1 QSVSAVKALFENWK
15 RRHGEQYA
23 QAYCTLTIP
32 DLLAPFVRLELVRW
46 NP

>member
-15 RRHGEQYA
+15 RQHGEQYA

-32 DLLAPFVRLELVRW
+32 DLLAPFVRLEVRRK
-46 NP
+46 